1 MKKWIWIVIAIVIG
15 ASVGGYAYARHS
27 QNEKIYAEAM
37 QRGRLQIS
45 NKKYTAAETS
55 FTNALKR
62 KPNDDK
68 ANRIL
73 NQTQS
78 FISANDLFNSLKFGQ
93 AKGEY
98 QSVADTKKGNQ
109 LLSDRAKDQ
118 ITKIKGIQKNRAKYN
133 KIYGQALDQAGNGQ
147 YTESNSTLDKIFSDK
162 SIHQSYYAD
171 ILKKAQTLRDK
182 NNDAISGTSSSD
194 SSNSF
199 ESSSSN
205 SNTSNNPNVTGDKNA
220 SLTSSE
226 KKAAAA
232 YKGSNEYTVT
242 KGQRDLNGKPITAAQ
257 ITSARKQISAAG
269 VDSNAMS
276 DQDVRNVIKGAHK
289 NGQTIG
295 QYVKAHY

>member
-68 ANRIL
+68 ADRIL

-78 FISANDLFNSLKFGQ
+78 FISANDLFDSLKFGE
-93 AKGEY
+93 AKSEY
-98 QSVADTKKGNQ
+98 QSVANTKKGNQ
-109 LLSDRAKDQ
+109 LLSDRANAQ
-118 ITKIKGIQKNRAKYN
+118 ITKIKGIQKNRQNYN
-133 KIYGQALDQAGNGQ
+133 KIYDQALDQAGNGQ

-182 NNDAISGTSSSD
+182 NNDAISGNSSD

-205 SNTSNNPNVTGDKNA
+205 SNTNNNPNVTGDKGA
-220 SLTSSE
+220 SLTSAE

-242 KGQRDLNGKPITAAQ
+242 KGERDLNGKPITAAQ

-276 DQDVRNVIKGAHK
+276 DQDVRNIIKGAHK
-289 NGQTIG
+289 NGETIG

>member
-1 MKKWIWIVIAIVIG
+1 LKKWIWIVIAIVIG

-68 ANRIL
+68 ANKVL

-78 FISANDLFNSLKFGQ
+78 FISANDLFNSLKFGE

-98 QSVADTKKGNQ
+98 QSVANTKKGNE
-109 LLSDRAKDQ
+109 LLADRAKAR
-118 ITKIKGIQKNRAKYN
+118 ITKINAIQKNRKNYN
-133 KIYGQALDQAGNGQ
+133 KIYDQALDQAGNGQ

-162 SIHQSYYAD
+162 SIHQKYYAD
-171 ILKKAQTLRDK
+171 ILKKAETLRDK
-182 NNDAISGTSSSD
+182 NNSAITGSSSD

-199 ESSSSN
+199 ESSTSD
-205 SNTSNNPNVTGDKNA
+205 SNTSNNPNVTGDKGA
-220 SLTSSE
+220 SLTSAE

-242 KGQRDLNGKPITAAQ
+242 KGERDLDGKPITAAQ
-257 ITSARKQISAAG
+257 VASARKQISAAG

-276 DQDVRNVIKGAHK
+276 DQDVRNIIKGAHK
-289 NGQTIG
+289 NGETIG
-295 QYVKAHY
+295 QYVKARY

>member
-68 ANRIL
+68 ANKVL

-78 FISANDLFNSLKFGQ
+78 FISANDLFNSLKFGE

-98 QSVADTKKGNQ
+98 QSVANTKKGNE
-109 LLSDRAKDQ
+109 LLADRAKAR
-118 ITKIKGIQKNRAKYN
+118 ITKINAIQKNRKNYN
-133 KIYGQALDQAGNGQ
+133 KIYDQALDQAGNGQ

-162 SIHQSYYAD
+162 SIHQKYYAD
-171 ILKKAQTLRDK
+171 ILKKAETLRDK
-182 NNDAISGTSSSD
+182 NNSAITGSSSD

-199 ESSSSN
+199 ESSTSD
-205 SNTSNNPNVTGDKNA
+205 SNTSNNPNVTGDKGA
-220 SLTSSE
+220 SLTSAE

-242 KGQRDLNGKPITAAQ
+242 KGERDLDGKPITAAQ
-257 ITSARKQISAAG
+257 VASARKQISAAG

-276 DQDVRNVIKGAHK
+276 DQDVRNIIKGAHK
-289 NGQTIG
+289 NGETIG
-295 QYVKAHY
+295 QYVKARY

>member
-68 ANRIL
+68 ANAEL

-78 FISANDLFNSLKFGQ
+78 YISANDLFNSLKFSQ

-98 QSVADTKKGNQ
+98 QSVADTKRGNE
-109 LLSDRAKDQ
+109 LLADRAKAR
-118 ITKIKGIQKNRAKYN
+118 ITKIAEIQKNRKNYN
-133 KIYGQALDQAGNGQ
+133 KIYDQALDQAGNGQ

-162 SIHQSYYAD
+162 SIHQAYYAD
-171 ILKKAQTLRDK
+171 ILKRAEALRDK
-182 NNDAISGTSSSD
+182 NNKAISGDTSD

-199 ESSSSN
+199 DSSN
-205 SNTSNNPNVTGDKNA
+205 SDSNTNNNPNVTGNPGA
-220 SLTSSE
+220 GLTSAE

-242 KGQRDLNGKPITAAQ
+242 KDQRDLDGKPITAAQ
-257 ITSARKQISAAG
+257 IYSARQQISAAG

-276 DQDVRNVIKGAHK
+276 DQDVRNIIKGAHK
-289 NGQTIG
+289 NGETIG

>member
-15 ASVGGYAYARHS
+15 ASIGGYAYARHS

-68 ANRIL
+68 ANANL

-78 FISANDLFNSLKFGQ
+78 FIAANDLFDSLKFGQ
-93 AKGEY
+93 AKSEY
-98 QSVADTKKGNQ
+98 QSVVDTKKGNQ
-109 LLSDRAKDQ
+109 LLSDRAKAQVD
-118 ITKIKGIQKNRAKYN
+118 KIKNIQKNRKNYN
-133 KIYGQALDQAGNGQ
+133 KIYEQALDQAGDAQ
-147 YTESNSTLDKIFSDK
+147 YTQSNSTLDKIFSDK
-162 SIHQSYYAD
+162 SIHQTYYAD
-171 ILKKAQTLRDK
+171 ILKKAEDLRDK
-182 NNDAISGTSSSD
+182 NNDAISGNTSTSSS
-194 SSNSF
+194 SSF
-199 ESSSSN
+199 ESSSSD
-205 SNTSNNPNVTGDKNA
+205 SNTNNNPNVNGNSA

-242 KGQRDLNGKPITAAQ
+242 KKDKDLDGKPITAAQ
-257 ITSARKQISAAG
+257 ISSARKKISAAG

-289 NGQTIG
+289 NGETIG

>member
-1 MKKWIWIVIAIVIG
+1 LKKWIWIVIAIVIG

-37 QRGRLQIS
+37 QRGHLQIS

-68 ANRIL
+68 ADRIL

-78 FISANDLFNSLKFGQ
+78 FISANDLFDSLKFGE
-93 AKGEY
+93 AKSEY
-98 QSVADTKKGNQ
+98 QSVANTKKGNQ
-109 LLSDRAKDQ
+109 LLSDRANAQ
-118 ITKIKGIQKNRAKYN
+118 ITKIKGIQKNRQNYN
-133 KIYGQALDQAGNGQ
+133 KIYDQALDQAGNGQ

-182 NNDAISGTSSSD
+182 NNDAISGNSSD

-205 SNTSNNPNVTGDKNA
+205 SNTNNNPNVTGDKGA
-220 SLTSSE
+220 SLTSAE

-242 KGQRDLNGKPITAAQ
+242 KGERDLNGKPITAAQ

-276 DQDVRNVIKGAHK
+276 DQDVRNIIKGAHK
-289 NGQTIG
+289 NGETIG

>member
-45 NKKYTAAETS
+45 NEKYTAAETS

-68 ANRIL
+68 ADKIL

-78 FISANDLFNSLKFGQ
+78 FISANDLFDDLKFGQ
-93 AKGEY
+93 AKSEY
-98 QSVADTKKGNQ
+98 QSVVDTKKGNE
-109 LLSDRAKDQ
+109 LLSDRAKAQ
-118 ITKIKGIQKNRAKYN
+118 ITKIKGIQKNRQNYN
-133 KIYGQALDQAGNGQ
+133 KIYNQALDQAGNGQ

-162 SIHQSYYAD
+162 SIHQKYYAD
-171 ILKKAQTLRDK
+171 ILKKAETLRDK
-182 NNDAISGTSSSD
+182 NNDAISGNASA

-199 ESSSSN
+199 DSSTSD
-205 SNTSNNPNVTGDKNA
+205 SNTSNNPNVSGAKGA

-242 KGQRDLNGKPITAAQ
+242 KGDRDLDGKPITAAQ

-289 NGQTIG
+289 NGETIG
-295 QYVKAHY
+295 QYVKARY

>member
-1 MKKWIWIVIAIVIG
+1 MKKWIWIVITIVIG
-15 ASVGGYAYARHS
+15 ASAGGYAYARHS

-45 NKKYTAAETS
+45 NEKYTAAETS

-68 ANRIL
+68 ADKIL

-78 FISANDLFNSLKFGQ
+78 FIFANDLFDDLKFGQ
-93 AKGEY
+93 AKREY
-98 QSVADTKKGNQ
+98 QSVVDTKKGNE
-109 LLSDRAKDQ
+109 LLSDRAKAQ
-118 ITKIKGIQKNRAKYN
+118 ITKIKGIQKNRQNYN
-133 KIYGQALDQAGNGQ
+133 KIYNQALDQAGNGQ

-162 SIHQSYYAD
+162 SIHQKYYAD

-182 NNDAISGTSSSD
+182 NNDAISGNASA

-199 ESSSSN
+199 DSSTSD
-205 SNTSNNPNVTGDKNA
+205 SNTSNNPNVSGAKGA

-242 KGQRDLNGKPITAAQ
+242 KGDRDLDGKPITAAQ

-289 NGQTIG
+289 NGETIG
-295 QYVKAHY
+295 QYVKARY

>member
-62 KPNDDK
+62 KPNDDQADK
-68 ANRIL
+68 VL

-78 FISANDLFNSLKFGQ
+78 FISANDLFNDLKFGQ
-93 AKGEY
+93 AKSEY
-98 QSVADTKKGNQ
+98 QSVVDTKKGNE
-109 LLSDRAKDQ
+109 LLSDRAKAK
-118 ITKIKGIQKNRAKYN
+118 ITKIKGIQKNRQNYN
-133 KIYGQALDQAGNGQ
+133 KIYNQALDQAGDGQ

-162 SIHQSYYAD
+162 SIHQAYYAD
-171 ILKKAQTLRDK
+171 ILKKAETLRDK
-182 NNDAISGTSSSD
+182 NNDAISGNSSS

-199 ESSSSN
+199 ESSTSDSSTN
-205 SNTSNNPNVTGDKNA
+205 NNPNVSGSKGA
-220 SLTSSE
+220 SLTSAE

-242 KGQRDLNGKPITAAQ
+242 KGDRDLDGKPITAAKV
-257 ITSARKQISAAG
+257 TRARKQISAAG

-289 NGQTIG
+289 NGETIG
-295 QYVKAHY
+295 QYVKARY

>member
-68 ANRIL
+68 ADRIL

-78 FISANDLFNSLKFGQ
+78 FISANDLFDSLKFGE
-93 AKGEY
+93 AKSEY
-98 QSVADTKKGNQ
+98 QSVANTKKGNQ
-109 LLSDRAKDQ
+109 LLSDRANAQ
-118 ITKIKGIQKNRAKYN
+118 ITKIKGIQKNRQNYN
-133 KIYGQALDQAGNGQ
+133 KIYDQALDQAGNGQ

-162 SIHQSYYAD
+162 LIHQSYYAD

-182 NNDAISGTSSSD
+182 NNDAISGNSSD

-242 KGQRDLNGKPITAAQ
+242 KGEKDLNGKPITAAQ

-276 DQDVRNVIKGAHK
+276 DQDVRNIIKGAHK
-289 NGQTIG
+289 NGETIG

>member
-1 MKKWIWIVIAIVIG
+1 MIG

-68 ANRIL
+68 ANKVL

-78 FISANDLFNSLKFGQ
+78 FISANDLFNSLKFGE

-98 QSVADTKKGNQ
+98 QSVANTKKGNE
-109 LLSDRAKDQ
+109 LLADRAKAR
-118 ITKIKGIQKNRAKYN
+118 ITKINAIQKNRKNYN
-133 KIYGQALDQAGNGQ
+133 KIYDQALDQAGNGQ

-162 SIHQSYYAD
+162 SIHQKYYAD
-171 ILKKAQTLRDK
+171 ILKKAETLRDK
-182 NNDAISGTSSSD
+182 NNSAITGSSSD

-199 ESSSSN
+199 ESSTSD
-205 SNTSNNPNVTGDKNA
+205 SNTSNNPNVTGDKGA
-220 SLTSSE
+220 SLTSAE

-242 KGQRDLNGKPITAAQ
+242 KGERDLDGKPITAAQ
-257 ITSARKQISAAG
+257 VASARKQISAAG

-276 DQDVRNVIKGAHK
+276 DQDVRNIIKGAHK
-289 NGQTIG
+289 NGETIG
-295 QYVKAHY
+295 QYVKARY